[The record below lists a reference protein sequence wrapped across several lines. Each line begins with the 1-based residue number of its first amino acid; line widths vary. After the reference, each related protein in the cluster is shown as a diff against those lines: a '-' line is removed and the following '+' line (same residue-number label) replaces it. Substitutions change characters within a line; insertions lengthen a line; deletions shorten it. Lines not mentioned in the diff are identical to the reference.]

1 MSCFDFPECYVSQLE
16 VFLMPHF
23 FIERPIFAWVI
34 ALFIVLAGI
43 LSIPQLPVA
52 QYPAVAPP
60 GIIISVSYPGASPE
74 VMNSSVVSLIER
86 EISGVDNL
94 LYFESSSDTTGMAS
108 ITVTF
113 KPGTDIKLAQMD
125 LQNQIKIV
133 EPRLPKAVRQN
144 GINVEAANSGFL
156 MMVGLKSPTGKYQE
170 ADLSDYFAR
179 NVTDELRRVPGVGKV
194 QLFGGEKALR
204 IWLDPMKLNSYGVSA
219 SDVLTAISQQNVIVS
234 PGRTGDEP
242 AIPGQGVTYPITIK
256 GQLSSVEAFRNITLK
271 SATSGARLALSDIAR
286 VESGLQSYAFGIR
299 ENGVPA
305 TAAAIQL
312 SPSANAINTAAGIR
326 SRLAELSGVLPE
338 GMVFTVP
345 FDTAPFVKLS
355 IIKVVETFLEAMVLV
370 FLVMLLFLHK
380 IRCTLIPA
388 IVAPVA
394 LSGTFTLMLLSGYSI
409 NILTMF
415 GMVLAIGIIVDDAIV
430 VVENVERLMEEK
442 GLSPH
447 DATCEAMHE
456 ITPAIIGITLVL
468 TAVFIP
474 VAFAGG
480 SVGIIYRQFCISMAV
495 SILLSAFLALTL
507 TPALCAT
514 ILKPHSRG
522 QNTGKTFSGWFNAR
536 FHRLT
541 AFYASGLGFVLKRS
555 GRMLMLYVALC
566 LALCAGL
573 SSLPSSFLPEEDQG
587 YFMSSIQLPPDATMQ
602 RTLNV
607 VKKFENEIAKQP
619 AVESNI
625 MILGFSFSG
634 SGQNSAMGFT
644 TLKDWKQR
652 ADTTAQDEAAF
663 IQSRM
668 EREPDAVTMSLLPP
682 AISDMG
688 TTSGFTY
695 YVQDRGG
702 KGYRALKD
710 AADEL
715 VRRANQSP
723 QLADVYIDG
732 LPDGPNLTLKVD
744 REKAEAMGV
753 SFDEINQTLSVAMG
767 SNYVNDYLNKGR
779 VQQVIVQADAPYRMQ
794 PEQLLALPVK
804 NRLGRMLPL
813 STFVTL
819 SWGVAPQQLNRY
831 QGYPALRIT
840 GSAASGISTGTAM
853 AAMEKLSRG
862 LPSGFAGA
870 WSGSSVQ
877 EKISTSQLPGLIILS
892 MLVVF
897 MVLAALYESWSVPF
911 AVILVVP
918 LGLIGAVLA
927 VTIANMTN
935 DVFFKIGLITLIG
948 LSAKNAILIIEF
960 ARQLMKQGKCVI
972 DATLTASK
980 QRLRPILMTSLAF
993 TLGVVPLM
1001 LARGASDSTQ
1011 HAIGT
1016 GVFGGMISGT
1026 VFTIFFIPVF
1036 FAMITRFIETRK
1048 YNRKNARND

>member
-1 MSCFDFPECYVSQLE
+1 
-16 VFLMPHF
+16 MPHF
-23 FIERPIFAWVI
+23 FIERPIFAWVV
-34 ALFIVLAGI
+34 ALFIVLSGI
-43 LSIPQLPVA
+43 LSIPRLPIA

-60 GIIISVSYPGASPE
+60 GIIISVSYPGASPD

-86 EISGVDNL
+86 EISAVDNL

-113 KPGTDIKLAQMD
+113 KPGTDVKLAQMD

-133 EPRLPKAVRQN
+133 EARLPQAVRQN

-156 MMVGLKSPTGKYQE
+156 MMVGLKSQSGAYEE

-204 IWLDPMKLNSYGVSA
+204 IWLDPMKLHSYGLSVTE
-219 SDVLTAISQQNVIVS
+219 VLTALSQQNVIVS

-242 AIPGQGVTYPITIK
+242 AVPGQGVTYPINVR
-256 GQLSSVEAFRNITLK
+256 GQLSTVEEFRNITIK
-271 SATSGARLALSDIAR
+271 SEVSGARLKLSDIAR

-312 SPSANAINTAAGIR
+312 SPGANAISTASGIR
-326 SRLAELSGVLPE
+326 ARLTELSAVLPE
-338 GMVFTVP
+338 GMEFTVP

-355 IIKVVETFLEAMVLV
+355 IIKVVQTFAEAMVLV

-380 IRCTLIPA
+380 IRCTIIPA

-394 LSGTFTLMLLSGYSI
+394 LLGTFTVMLLSGYSI

-442 GLSPH
+442 GLSPRE
-447 DATCEAMHE
+447 ATREAMHE

-474 VAFAGG
+474 MGFASG

-514 ILKPHSRG
+514 LLKPHSHDRS
-522 QNTGKTFSGWFNAR
+522 KKRVFSTWFNAR
-536 FHRLT
+536 FNRLG
-541 AFYASGLGFVLKRS
+541 AFYESGLGFVLKRS
-555 GRMLMLYVALC
+555 GRMMMLYAALC
-566 LALCAGL
+566 FALYAGL
-573 SSLPSSFLPEEDQG
+573 SSLPSSFLPDEDQG
-587 YFMSSIQLPPDATMQ
+587 YFMSSIQLPADATMQ
-602 RTLNV
+602 RTVKV
-607 VKKFENEIAKQP
+607 VQKFEDEIATQQ

-625 MILGFSFSG
+625 MILGFGFSG
-634 SGQNSAMGFT
+634 SGQNSAMAFT
-644 TLKDWKQR
+644 TLKDWKKR
-652 ADTTAQDEAAF
+652 VGTTAQDEADY

-668 EREPDAVTMSLLPP
+668 ENVPDAVTMSLLPP

-688 TTSGFTY
+688 TSSGFTY
-695 YVQDRGG
+695 YLQDRAG
-702 KGYRALKD
+702 KGYQALKK
-710 AADEL
+710 AADGL
-715 VRRANQSP
+715 VQRANQSY
-723 QLADVYIDG
+723 QLSDVYIDG
-732 LPDGPNLTLKVD
+732 LPEGTSLALDVD

-753 SFDEINQTLSVAMG
+753 SFDEINQTISVATG
-767 SNYVNDYLNKGR
+767 SNYVNDYTNKGR
-779 VQQVIVQADAPYRMQ
+779 VQQVIVQADAPHRMQ
-794 PEQLLALPVK
+794 PEQLLALSVK
-804 NRLGRMLPL
+804 NRSGQMLPL
-813 STFVTL
+813 ATFVTL
-819 SWGVAPQQLNRY
+819 SWNVAPQQLNRY
-831 QGYPALRIT
+831 QGYPAIRIT
-840 GSAASGISTGTAM
+840 GSAAVGQSTGNAM
-853 AAMEKLSRG
+853 QAMEELSQQ
-862 LPSGFAGA
+862 LPSGFAGEWA
-870 WSGSSVQ
+870 GSSLQ
-877 EKISTSQLPGLIILS
+877 EKESASQLPGLIVLS
-892 MLVVF
+892 VLVVF

-911 AVILVVP
+911 AVMLVVP
-918 LGLIGAVLA
+918 LGLLGAVIA
-927 VTIANMTN
+927 VIAANMTN
-935 DVFFKIGLITLIG
+935 DVFFKVGLITLIG

-960 ARQLMKQGKCVI
+960 ARQLMSQGMSLLE
-972 DATLTASK
+972 ATLIASK

-1001 LARGASDSTQ
+1001 LASGASDSTQ

-1026 VFTIFFIPVF
+1026 LLAIFFVPVF
-1036 FAMITRFIETRK
+1036 FVVIARFIKTRK
-1048 YNRKNARND
+1048 KG

>member
-1 MSCFDFPECYVSQLE
+1 
-16 VFLMPHF
+16 MPHF
-23 FIERPIFAWVI
+23 FIERPIFAWVV
-34 ALFIVLAGI
+34 ALFIVLTGI
-43 LSIPQLPVA
+43 LSIPRLPVA

-60 GIIISVSYPGASPE
+60 GIIISLSYPGASPD
-74 VMNSSVVSLIER
+74 VMNTSVVSLIER
-86 EISGVDNL
+86 EISGGDNL

-113 KPGTDIKLAQMD
+113 RPGTDIKLAQMD

-133 EPRLPKAVRQN
+133 EPRLPQAVRQN

-156 MMVGLKSPTGKYQE
+156 MMVGLKSPTGEYQE

-179 NVTDELRRVPGVGKV
+179 NLTDELRRVPGVGKV

-204 IWLDPMKLNSYGVSA
+204 IWLDPMKLHSYGLSVT
-219 SDVLTAISQQNVIVS
+219 DVLTAVSQQNVIVS

-242 AIPGQGVTYPITIK
+242 AVTGQTVTYPITVR
-256 GQLSSVEAFRNITLK
+256 GQLTSVEAFRNITLK
-271 SATSGARLALSDIAR
+271 SAVSGARLTLADIAR
-286 VESGLQSYAFGIR
+286 VESGLQSYTFGIR

-312 SPSANAINTAAGIR
+312 SPGANAINTASGVRA
-326 SRLAELSGVLPE
+326 RLAELSGVLPE
-338 GMVFTVP
+338 GMEFTVP

-355 IIKVVETFLEAMVLV
+355 IMKVVETFVEAMVLV

-394 LSGTFTLMLLSGYSI
+394 LLGTFTVMLLSGYSI

-442 GLSPH
+442 GLSPKE
-447 DATCEAMHE
+447 ATRQAMHE

-474 VAFAGG
+474 MAFAGG

-514 ILKPHSRG
+514 ILKPHHHASRKG
-522 QNTGKTFSGWFNAR
+522 RAFSAWFNGR
-536 FHRLT
+536 FHALT
-541 AFYASGLGFVLKRS
+541 AFYASGLGFALKRT
-555 GRMLMLYVALC
+555 GRMMVLYAALC
-566 LALCAGL
+566 MALFLGL
-573 SSLPSSFLPEEDQG
+573 SSLPSSFLPDEDQG
-587 YFMSSIQLPPDATMQ
+587 YFMSSIQLPSDATMQ
-602 RTLNV
+602 RTLKV
-607 VKKFENEIAKQP
+607 VQKFEEEIASQP
-619 AVESNI
+619 AIESNI
-625 MILGFSFSG
+625 MILGFGFSG
-634 SGQNSAMGFT
+634 SGQNSAMAFT
-644 TLKDWKQR
+644 TLKDWKHR
-652 ADTTAQDEAAF
+652 EGTSAQDEADH

-668 EREPDAVTMSLLPP
+668 ESVSDAVTMSLLPP

-688 TTSGFTY
+688 TSSGFTY

-702 KGYRALKD
+702 KGYQALKK

-715 VRRANQSP
+715 VQHANKNPYLS
-723 QLADVYIDG
+723 DVYIDG
-732 LPDGPNLTLKVD
+732 LPEGSTLALNID

-753 SFDEINQTLSVAMG
+753 SFDEINQTLSVATG
-767 SNYVNDYLNKGR
+767 SNYVNDYINNGR
-779 VQQVIVQADAPYRMQ
+779 VQQVIVQADAPFRMQ
-794 PEQLLALPVK
+794 PEQLLRLSVK
-804 NRLGRMLPL
+804 NRQGEMLPV

-819 SWGVAPQQLNRY
+819 AWHVAPQQLNRY
-831 QGYPALRIT
+831 QGYSAIRIT
-840 GSAASGISTGTAM
+840 GSASSGESTGTAM
-853 AAMEKLSRG
+853 AAMEELAKN
-862 LPSGFAGA
+862 LPSGFAGEWA
-870 WSGSSVQ
+870 GSSLQ
-877 EKISTSQLPGLIILS
+877 EKASASQLPGLIVLS

-911 AVILVVP
+911 AVMLVVP
-918 LGLIGAVLA
+918 LGLLGAVLA
-927 VTIANMTN
+927 VIVAQMTN
-935 DVFFKIGLITLIG
+935 DVFFKVGLITLIG

-960 ARQLMKQGKCVI
+960 ARQLMRQGKNVI
-972 DATLTASK
+972 EATLIAAG

-1001 LARGASDSTQ
+1001 LAKGASDSTQ

-1016 GVFGGMISGT
+1016 GVFGGMISAT
-1026 VFTIFFIPVF
+1026 LLAVFFVPVF
-1036 FAMITRFIETRK
+1036 FVVIVRFLETRNLEHK
-1048 YNRKNARND
+1048 KTRND

>member
-1 MSCFDFPECYVSQLE
+1 
-16 VFLMPHF
+16 MPHF
-23 FIERPIFAWVI
+23 FIERPIFAWVV
-34 ALFIVLAGI
+34 ALFIVLSGI
-43 LSIPQLPVA
+43 LSIPRLPVA

-60 GIIISVSYPGASPE
+60 GIIISVSYPGASPD
-74 VMNSSVVSLIER
+74 VMNTSVVSLIER
-86 EISGVDNL
+86 EISAVDNL

-133 EPRLPKAVRQN
+133 EARLPQAVRQN

-156 MMVGLKSPTGKYQE
+156 MMVGLKSQSGAYEE

-204 IWLDPMKLNSYGVSA
+204 IWLDPMKLHSYGLSVT
-219 SDVLTAISQQNVIVS
+219 DVLTALSQQNVIVF

-242 AIPGQGVTYPITIK
+242 AVPGQGVTYPINVR
-256 GQLSSVEAFRNITLK
+256 GQLSTVEEFRNITIK
-271 SATSGARLALSDIAR
+271 SEVSGARLKLSDIAR

-312 SPSANAINTAAGIR
+312 SPGANAISTASGIR
-326 SRLAELSGVLPE
+326 ARLTELSAVLPE
-338 GMVFTVP
+338 GMEFTVP

-355 IIKVVETFLEAMVLV
+355 IMKVVQTFAEAMVLV

-380 IRCTLIPA
+380 IRCTIIPA

-394 LSGTFTLMLLSGYSI
+394 LLGTFTVMLLSGYSI

-442 GLSPH
+442 GLSPRE
-447 DATCEAMHE
+447 ATREAMHE

-474 VAFAGG
+474 MGFASG

-514 ILKPHSRG
+514 LLKPHSDDQSKKRS
-522 QNTGKTFSGWFNAR
+522 FSTWFNAR
-536 FHRLT
+536 FNRLS
-541 AFYASGLGFVLKRS
+541 AFYESGLGFVLKRS
-555 GRMLMLYVALC
+555 GRMMMLYAALC
-566 LALCAGL
+566 FALYAGL
-573 SSLPSSFLPEEDQG
+573 SSLPSSFLPDEDQG
-587 YFMSSIQLPPDATMQ
+587 YFMSSIQLPADATMQ
-602 RTLNV
+602 RTLKV
-607 VKKFENEIAKQP
+607 VQKFEDEIATQQ

-625 MILGFSFSG
+625 MILGFGFSG
-634 SGQNSAMGFT
+634 SGQNSAMAFT
-644 TLKDWKQR
+644 TLKDWKKR
-652 ADTTAQDEAAF
+652 VGTTAQDQADS
-663 IQSRM
+663 IQSTM
-668 EREPDAVTMSLLPP
+668 ENVPDAVTMSLLPP

-688 TTSGFTY
+688 TSSGFTY
-695 YVQDRGG
+695 YLQDRAG
-702 KGYRALKD
+702 KGYQALKK
-710 AADEL
+710 AADDL
-715 VRRANQSP
+715 VQHANQSH
-723 QLADVYIDG
+723 QLSDVYIDG
-732 LPDGPNLTLKVD
+732 LPEGTSLALDVD

-753 SFDEINQTLSVAMG
+753 SFDEINQTISVATG
-767 SNYVNDYLNKGR
+767 SNYVNDYTNKGR
-779 VQQVIVQADAPYRMQ
+779 VQQVIVQADAPHRMQ
-794 PEQLLALPVK
+794 PEQLLALSVK
-804 NRLGRMLPL
+804 NRSGQMLPL
-813 STFVTL
+813 ATFVTL
-819 SWGVAPQQLNRY
+819 SWNVTPQQLSRY
-831 QGYPALRIT
+831 QGYPAIRIT
-840 GSAASGISTGTAM
+840 GSAAAGQSTGNAM
-853 AAMEKLSRG
+853 KAMEALSQQ
-862 LPSGFAGA
+862 LPSGFAGEWA
-870 WSGSSVQ
+870 GSSLQ
-877 EKISTSQLPGLIILS
+877 EKESASQLPGLIVLS
-892 MLVVF
+892 VLVVF

-911 AVILVVP
+911 AVMLVVP
-918 LGLIGAVLA
+918 LGLLGAVIA
-927 VTIANMTN
+927 VTAVNMTN
-935 DVFFKIGLITLIG
+935 DVFFKVGLITLIG

-960 ARQLMKQGKCVI
+960 ARQLMSQGMGLPE
-972 DATLTASK
+972 ATLIASK

-1001 LARGASDSTQ
+1001 LASGASDSTQ

-1026 VFTIFFIPVF
+1026 LLAIFFVPVF
-1036 FAMITRFIETRK
+1036 FVVITRFIKTRK
-1048 YNRKNARND
+1048 KGVGSVAD

>member
-1 MSCFDFPECYVSQLE
+1 
-16 VFLMPHF
+16 MPHF
-23 FIERPIFAWVI
+23 FIERPIFAWVV
-34 ALFIVLAGI
+34 ALFIVLTGI
-43 LSIPQLPVA
+43 LSIPRLPVA

-60 GIIISVSYPGASPE
+60 GIIISLSYPGASPD
-74 VMNSSVVSLIER
+74 VMNTSVVSLIER

-113 KPGTDIKLAQMD
+113 RPGTDIKLAQMD

-133 EPRLPKAVRQN
+133 EPRLPQAVRQN

-156 MMVGLKSPTGKYQE
+156 MMVGLKSPTGEYQE

-179 NVTDELRRVPGVGKV
+179 NLTDELRRVPGVGKV

-204 IWLDPMKLNSYGVSA
+204 IWLDPMKLHSYGLSVT
-219 SDVLTAISQQNVIVS
+219 DVLTAVSQQNVIVS

-242 AIPGQGVTYPITIK
+242 AVAGQTVTYPITVR
-256 GQLSSVEAFRNITLK
+256 GQLTSVEAFRNITLK
-271 SATSGARLALSDIAR
+271 SAVSGARLTLADIAR
-286 VESGLQSYAFGIR
+286 VESGLQSYTFGIR

-312 SPSANAINTAAGIR
+312 SPGANAINTASGVRA
-326 SRLAELSGVLPE
+326 RLAELSGVLPE
-338 GMVFTVP
+338 GMEFTVP

-355 IIKVVETFLEAMVLV
+355 IMKVVETFVEAMVLV

-394 LSGTFTLMLLSGYSI
+394 LLGTFTVMLLSGYSI

-442 GLSPH
+442 GLSPKE
-447 DATCEAMHE
+447 ATRQAMHE

-474 VAFAGG
+474 MAFAGG

-514 ILKPHSRG
+514 ILKPHHHASRKG
-522 QNTGKTFSGWFNAR
+522 RAFSAWFNGR
-536 FHRLT
+536 FHALT
-541 AFYASGLGFVLKRS
+541 AFYASGLGFALKRT
-555 GRMLMLYVALC
+555 GRMMVLYAALC
-566 LALCAGL
+566 MALFLGL
-573 SSLPSSFLPEEDQG
+573 SSLPSSFLPDEDQG
-587 YFMSSIQLPPDATMQ
+587 YFMSSIQLPSDATMQ
-602 RTLNV
+602 RTLKV
-607 VKKFENEIAKQP
+607 VQKFEEEIASRP
-619 AVESNI
+619 AIESNI
-625 MILGFSFSG
+625 MILGFGFSG
-634 SGQNSAMGFT
+634 SGQNSAMAFT
-644 TLKDWKQR
+644 TLKDWKHR
-652 ADTTAQDEAAF
+652 EGTSAQDEADH

-668 EREPDAVTMSLLPP
+668 ESVSDAVTMSLLPP

-688 TTSGFTY
+688 TSSGFTY

-702 KGYRALKD
+702 KGYQALKK

-715 VRRANQSP
+715 VQRANKNPYLS
-723 QLADVYIDG
+723 DVYIDG
-732 LPDGPNLTLKVD
+732 LPEGSTLALNID

-753 SFDEINQTLSVAMG
+753 SFDEINQTLSVATG
-767 SNYVNDYLNKGR
+767 SNYVNDYINNGR
-779 VQQVIVQADAPYRMQ
+779 VQQVIVQADAPFRMQ
-794 PEQLLALPVK
+794 PEQLLRLSVK
-804 NRLGRMLPL
+804 NRQGEMLPV

-819 SWGVAPQQLNRY
+819 AWHVAPQQLNRY
-831 QGYPALRIT
+831 QGYSAIRIT
-840 GSAASGISTGTAM
+840 GSASSGESTGTAM
-853 AAMEKLSRG
+853 AAMEELAKN
-862 LPSGFAGA
+862 LPSGFAGEWA
-870 WSGSSVQ
+870 GSSLQ
-877 EKISTSQLPGLIILS
+877 EKASASQLPGLIVLS

-911 AVILVVP
+911 AVMLVVP
-918 LGLIGAVLA
+918 LGLLGAVLA
-927 VTIANMTN
+927 VIVAQMTN
-935 DVFFKIGLITLIG
+935 DVFFKVGLITLIG

-960 ARQLMKQGKCVI
+960 ARQLMHQGKNVI
-972 DATLTASK
+972 EATLIASG

-1001 LARGASDSTQ
+1001 LAKGASDSTQ

-1016 GVFGGMISGT
+1016 GVFGGMISAT
-1026 VFTIFFIPVF
+1026 LLAVFFVPVF
-1036 FAMITRFIETRK
+1036 FVVIVRFLETRNLEHK
-1048 YNRKNARND
+1048 KTRND

>member
-1 MSCFDFPECYVSQLE
+1 
-16 VFLMPHF
+16 MPHF
-23 FIERPIFAWVI
+23 FIERPIFAWVV
-34 ALFIVLAGI
+34 ALFIVLTGI
-43 LSIPQLPVA
+43 LSIPRLPVA

-60 GIIISVSYPGASPE
+60 GIIISLSYPGASPD
-74 VMNSSVVSLIER
+74 VMNTSVVSLIER

-113 KPGTDIKLAQMD
+113 RPGTDIKLAQMD

-133 EPRLPKAVRQN
+133 EPRLPQAVRQN

-156 MMVGLKSPTGKYQE
+156 MMVGLKSPTGEYQE

-179 NVTDELRRVPGVGKV
+179 NLTDELRRVPGVGKV

-204 IWLDPMKLNSYGVSA
+204 IWLDPMKLDSYGLSVT
-219 SDVLTAISQQNVIVS
+219 DVLTAVSQQNVIVS

-242 AIPGQGVTYPITIK
+242 AVAGQTVTYPITVR
-256 GQLSSVEAFRNITLK
+256 GQLTSVEAFRNITLK
-271 SATSGARLALSDIAR
+271 SAVSGARLTLADIAR
-286 VESGLQSYAFGIR
+286 VESGLQSYTFGIR

-312 SPSANAINTAAGIR
+312 SPGANAINTASGVRA
-326 SRLAELSGVLPE
+326 RLAELSGVLPE
-338 GMVFTVP
+338 GMEFTVP

-355 IIKVVETFLEAMVLV
+355 IMKVVETFVEAMVLV

-394 LSGTFTLMLLSGYSI
+394 LLGTFTVMLLSGYSI

-442 GLSPH
+442 GLSPKE
-447 DATCEAMHE
+447 ATRQAMHE

-474 VAFAGG
+474 MAFAGG

-514 ILKPHSRG
+514 ILKPHHHASRKG
-522 QNTGKTFSGWFNAR
+522 RAFSAWFNGR
-536 FHRLT
+536 FHALT
-541 AFYASGLGFVLKRS
+541 AFYASGLGFALKRT
-555 GRMLMLYVALC
+555 GRMMVLYAALC
-566 LALCAGL
+566 MALFLGL
-573 SSLPSSFLPEEDQG
+573 SSLPSSFLPDEDQG
-587 YFMSSIQLPPDATMQ
+587 YFMSSIQLPSDATMQ
-602 RTLNV
+602 RTLKV
-607 VKKFENEIAKQP
+607 VQKFEEEIASRP
-619 AVESNI
+619 AIESNI
-625 MILGFSFSG
+625 MILGFGFSG
-634 SGQNSAMGFT
+634 SGQNSAMAFT
-644 TLKDWKQR
+644 TLKDWKHR
-652 ADTTAQDEAAF
+652 EGTSAQDEADH
-663 IQSRM
+663 IQLRM
-668 EREPDAVTMSLLPP
+668 ESVSDAVTMSLLPP

-688 TTSGFTY
+688 TSSGFTY

-702 KGYRALKD
+702 KGYQALKK

-715 VRRANQSP
+715 VQRANKNPYLS
-723 QLADVYIDG
+723 DVYIDG
-732 LPDGPNLTLKVD
+732 LPEGSTLALNID

-753 SFDEINQTLSVAMG
+753 SFDEINQTLSVATG
-767 SNYVNDYLNKGR
+767 SNYVNDYINNGR
-779 VQQVIVQADAPYRMQ
+779 VQQVIVQADAPFRMQ
-794 PEQLLALPVK
+794 PEQLLRLSVK
-804 NRLGRMLPL
+804 NRQGEMLPV

-819 SWGVAPQQLNRY
+819 AWHVAPQQLNRY
-831 QGYPALRIT
+831 QGYPAIRIT
-840 GSAASGISTGTAM
+840 GSASSGESTGTAM
-853 AAMEKLSRG
+853 AAMEELAKN
-862 LPSGFAGA
+862 LPSGFAGEWA
-870 WSGSSVQ
+870 GSSLQ
-877 EKISTSQLPGLIILS
+877 EKASASQLPGLIVLS

-911 AVILVVP
+911 AVMLVVP
-918 LGLIGAVLA
+918 LGLLGAVLA
-927 VTIANMTN
+927 VIVAQMTN
-935 DVFFKIGLITLIG
+935 DVFFKVGLITLIG

-960 ARQLMKQGKCVI
+960 ARQLMRQGKNVI
-972 DATLTASK
+972 EATLIASG

-1001 LARGASDSTQ
+1001 LAKGASDSTQ

-1016 GVFGGMISGT
+1016 GVFGGMISAT
-1026 VFTIFFIPVF
+1026 LLAVFFVPVF
-1036 FAMITRFIETRK
+1036 FVVIVRFLETRNLEHK
-1048 YNRKNARND
+1048 KTRND

>member
-1 MSCFDFPECYVSQLE
+1 
-16 VFLMPHF
+16 MPHF
-23 FIERPIFAWVI
+23 FIERPIFAWVV
-34 ALFIVLAGI
+34 ALFIVLTGI
-43 LSIPQLPVA
+43 LSIPRLPVA

-60 GIIISVSYPGASPE
+60 GIIISLSYPGASPD
-74 VMNSSVVSLIER
+74 VMNTSVVSLIER

-113 KPGTDIKLAQMD
+113 RPGTDIKLAQMD

-133 EPRLPKAVRQN
+133 EPRLPQAVRQN

-156 MMVGLKSPTGKYQE
+156 MMVGLKSPTGEYQE

-179 NVTDELRRVPGVGKV
+179 NLTDELRRVPGVGKV

-204 IWLDPMKLNSYGVSA
+204 IWLDPMKLHSYGLSVT
-219 SDVLTAISQQNVIVS
+219 DVLSAVSQQNVIVS

-242 AIPGQGVTYPITIK
+242 AVAGQTVTYPITVR
-256 GQLSSVEAFRNITLK
+256 GQLTSVEAFRNITLK
-271 SATSGARLALSDIAR
+271 SAVSGARLTLADIAR
-286 VESGLQSYAFGIR
+286 VESGLQSYTFGIR

-312 SPSANAINTAAGIR
+312 SPGANAINTASGVRA
-326 SRLAELSGVLPE
+326 RLAELSGVLPE
-338 GMVFTVP
+338 GMEFTVP

-355 IIKVVETFLEAMVLV
+355 IMKVVETFVEAMVLV

-394 LSGTFTLMLLSGYSI
+394 LLGTFTVMLLSGYSI

-442 GLSPH
+442 GLSPKE
-447 DATCEAMHE
+447 ATRQAMHE

-474 VAFAGG
+474 MAFAGG

-514 ILKPHSRG
+514 ILKPHHHASRKG
-522 QNTGKTFSGWFNAR
+522 RAFSAWFNGR
-536 FHRLT
+536 FHALT
-541 AFYASGLGFVLKRS
+541 AFYASGLGFALKRT
-555 GRMLMLYVALC
+555 GRMMVLYAALC
-566 LALCAGL
+566 MALFLGL
-573 SSLPSSFLPEEDQG
+573 SSLPSSFLPDEDQG
-587 YFMSSIQLPPDATMQ
+587 YFMSSIQLPSDATMQ
-602 RTLNV
+602 RTLKV
-607 VKKFENEIAKQP
+607 VQKFEEEIASRP
-619 AVESNI
+619 AIESNI
-625 MILGFSFSG
+625 MILGFGFSG
-634 SGQNSAMGFT
+634 SGQNSAMAFT
-644 TLKDWKQR
+644 TLKDWKHR
-652 ADTTAQDEAAF
+652 EGTSAQDEADH

-668 EREPDAVTMSLLPP
+668 ESVSDAVTMSLLPP

-688 TTSGFTY
+688 TSSGFTY

-702 KGYRALKD
+702 KGYQALKK
-710 AADEL
+710 AADDL
-715 VRRANQSP
+715 VQRANKNPYLS
-723 QLADVYIDG
+723 DVYIDG
-732 LPDGPNLTLKVD
+732 LPEGSTLALNID

-753 SFDEINQTLSVAMG
+753 SFDEINQTLSVATG
-767 SNYVNDYLNKGR
+767 SNYVNDYINNGR
-779 VQQVIVQADAPYRMQ
+779 VQQVIVQADAPFRMQ
-794 PEQLLALPVK
+794 PEQLLHLSVK
-804 NRLGRMLPL
+804 NRQGEMLPV

-819 SWGVAPQQLNRY
+819 AWHVAPQQLNRY
-831 QGYPALRIT
+831 QGYPAIRIT
-840 GSAASGISTGTAM
+840 GSASSGESTGTAM
-853 AAMEKLSRG
+853 AAMEELAKN
-862 LPSGFAGA
+862 LPSGFAGEWA
-870 WSGSSVQ
+870 GSSLQ
-877 EKISTSQLPGLIILS
+877 EKASASQLPGLIVLS

-911 AVILVVP
+911 AVMLVVP
-918 LGLIGAVLA
+918 LGLLGAVLA
-927 VTIANMTN
+927 VIVAQMTN
-935 DVFFKIGLITLIG
+935 DVFFKVGLITLIG

-960 ARQLMKQGKCVI
+960 ARQLMHQGKNVI
-972 DATLTASK
+972 EATLIAAG

-1001 LARGASDSTQ
+1001 LAKGASDSTQ

-1016 GVFGGMISGT
+1016 GVFGGMISAT
-1026 VFTIFFIPVF
+1026 LLAVFFVPVF
-1036 FAMITRFIETRK
+1036 FVVIVRFLETRNLEHK
-1048 YNRKNARND
+1048 KTRSD

>member
-1 MSCFDFPECYVSQLE
+1 
-16 VFLMPHF
+16 MPHF
-23 FIERPIFAWVI
+23 FIARPIFAWVV
-34 ALFIVLAGI
+34 ALFIVLSGI
-43 LSIPQLPVA
+43 LSIPRLPVA

-60 GIIISVSYPGASPE
+60 GIIISVSYPGASPD
-74 VMNSSVVSLIER
+74 VMNTSVVSLIER
-86 EISGVDNL
+86 EISAVDNL

-133 EPRLPKAVRQN
+133 EARLPQAVRQN

-156 MMVGLKSPTGKYQE
+156 MMVGLKSQSGAYEE

-204 IWLDPMKLNSYGVSA
+204 IWLDPMKLHSYGLSVT
-219 SDVLTAISQQNVIVS
+219 DVLTALSQQNVIVS

-242 AIPGQGVTYPITIK
+242 AVPGQGVTYPINVR
-256 GQLSSVEAFRNITLK
+256 GQLSTVEEFRNITIK
-271 SATSGARLALSDIAR
+271 SEVSGARLKLSDIAR

-312 SPSANAINTAAGIR
+312 SPGANAISTASGIR
-326 SRLAELSGVLPE
+326 ARLAELSAVLPE
-338 GMVFTVP
+338 GMEFTVP

-355 IIKVVETFLEAMVLV
+355 IMKVVQTFAEAMVLV

-380 IRCTLIPA
+380 IRCTIIPA

-394 LSGTFTLMLLSGYSI
+394 LLGTFTVMLLSGYSI

-442 GLSPH
+442 GLSPSE
-447 DATCEAMHE
+447 ATREAMDE

-474 VAFAGG
+474 MGFASG

-514 ILKPHSRG
+514 LLKPHSDDQSKKRS
-522 QNTGKTFSGWFNAR
+522 FSTWFNAR
-536 FHRLT
+536 FNRLS
-541 AFYASGLGFVLKRS
+541 AFYESGLGFVLKRS
-555 GRMLMLYVALC
+555 GRMMMLYAALC
-566 LALCAGL
+566 FALYAGL
-573 SSLPSSFLPEEDQG
+573 SSLPSSFLPDEDQG
-587 YFMSSIQLPPDATMQ
+587 YFMSSIQLPADATMQ
-602 RTLNV
+602 RTLKV
-607 VKKFENEIAKQP
+607 VQKFEDEIATQQ

-625 MILGFSFSG
+625 MILGFGFSG
-634 SGQNSAMGFT
+634 SGQNSAMAFT
-644 TLKDWKQR
+644 TLKDWKKR
-652 ADTTAQDEAAF
+652 VGTTAQDQADS
-663 IQSRM
+663 IQSTM
-668 EREPDAVTMSLLPP
+668 ENVPDAVTMSLLPP

-688 TTSGFTY
+688 TSSGFTY
-695 YVQDRGG
+695 YLQDRAG
-702 KGYRALKD
+702 KGYQALKK
-710 AADEL
+710 AADGL
-715 VRRANQSP
+715 VQHANQSH
-723 QLADVYIDG
+723 QLSDVYIDG
-732 LPDGPNLTLKVD
+732 LPEGTSLALDVD

-753 SFDEINQTLSVAMG
+753 SFDEINQTISVATG
-767 SNYVNDYLNKGR
+767 SNYVNDYTNKGR
-779 VQQVIVQADAPYRMQ
+779 VQQVIVQADAPHRMQ
-794 PEQLLALPVK
+794 PEQLLALSVK
-804 NRLGRMLPL
+804 NRSGQMLPL
-813 STFVTL
+813 ATFVTL
-819 SWGVAPQQLNRY
+819 SWNVAPQQLSRY
-831 QGYPALRIT
+831 QGYPAIRIT
-840 GSAASGISTGTAM
+840 GSAAAGQSTGNAM
-853 AAMEKLSRG
+853 KAMEALSQQ
-862 LPSGFAGA
+862 LPSGFAGEWA
-870 WSGSSVQ
+870 GSSLQ
-877 EKISTSQLPGLIILS
+877 EKESASQLPGLIVLS
-892 MLVVF
+892 VLVVF

-911 AVILVVP
+911 AVMLVVP
-918 LGLIGAVLA
+918 LGLLGAVIA
-927 VTIANMTN
+927 VTAVNMTN
-935 DVFFKIGLITLIG
+935 DVFFKVGLITLIG

-960 ARQLMKQGKCVI
+960 ARQLMSQGMGLPE
-972 DATLTASK
+972 ATLIASK

-1001 LARGASDSTQ
+1001 LASGASDSTQ

-1026 VFTIFFIPVF
+1026 LLAIFFVPVF
-1036 FAMITRFIETRK
+1036 FVVITRFIKTRK
-1048 YNRKNARND
+1048 KGVGSVAG

>member
-1 MSCFDFPECYVSQLE
+1 
-16 VFLMPHF
+16 MPHF
-23 FIERPIFAWVI
+23 FIERPIFAWVV
-34 ALFIVLAGI
+34 ALFIVLTGI
-43 LSIPQLPVA
+43 LSIPRLPVA

-60 GIIISVSYPGASPE
+60 GIIISLSYPGASPD
-74 VMNSSVVSLIER
+74 VMNTSVVSLIER

-113 KPGTDIKLAQMD
+113 RPGTDIKLAQMD

-133 EPRLPKAVRQN
+133 EPRLPQAVRQN

-156 MMVGLKSPTGKYQE
+156 MMVGLKSPTGEYQE

-179 NVTDELRRVPGVGKV
+179 NLTDELRRVPGVGKV

-204 IWLDPMKLNSYGVSA
+204 IWLDPMKLHSYGLSVT
-219 SDVLTAISQQNVIVS
+219 DVLTAVSQQNVIVS

-242 AIPGQGVTYPITIK
+242 AVAGQTVTYPITVR
-256 GQLSSVEAFRNITLK
+256 GQLTSVEAFRNITLK
-271 SATSGARLALSDIAR
+271 SAVSGARLTLADIAR
-286 VESGLQSYAFGIR
+286 VESGLQSYTFGIR

-312 SPSANAINTAAGIR
+312 SPGANAINTASGVRA
-326 SRLAELSGVLPE
+326 RLAELSGVLPE
-338 GMVFTVP
+338 GMEFTVP

-355 IIKVVETFLEAMVLV
+355 IMKVVETFVEAMVLV

-394 LSGTFTLMLLSGYSI
+394 LLGTFTVMLLSGYSI

-442 GLSPH
+442 GLSPKE
-447 DATCEAMHE
+447 ATRQAMHE

-474 VAFAGG
+474 MAFAGG

-514 ILKPHSRG
+514 ILKPHHHASRQG
-522 QNTGKTFSGWFNAR
+522 RAFSAWFNGR
-536 FHRLT
+536 FHALT
-541 AFYASGLGFVLKRS
+541 AFYASGLGFALKRT
-555 GRMLMLYVALC
+555 GRMMVLYAALC
-566 LALCAGL
+566 MALFLGL
-573 SSLPSSFLPEEDQG
+573 SSLPSSFLPDEDQG
-587 YFMSSIQLPPDATMQ
+587 YFMSSIQLPSDATMQ
-602 RTLNV
+602 RTLKV
-607 VKKFENEIAKQP
+607 VQKFEEEIASRP
-619 AVESNI
+619 AIESNI
-625 MILGFSFSG
+625 MILGFGFSG
-634 SGQNSAMGFT
+634 SGQNSAMAFT
-644 TLKDWKQR
+644 TLKDWKHR
-652 ADTTAQDEAAF
+652 EGTSAQDEADH

-668 EREPDAVTMSLLPP
+668 ESVSDAVTMSLLPP

-688 TTSGFTY
+688 TSSGFTY

-702 KGYRALKD
+702 KGYQALKK

-715 VRRANQSP
+715 VQRANKNP
-723 QLADVYIDG
+723 YLNDVYIDG
-732 LPDGPNLTLKVD
+732 LPEGSTLALNID

-753 SFDEINQTLSVAMG
+753 SFDEINQTLSVATG
-767 SNYVNDYLNKGR
+767 SNYVNDYINNGR
-779 VQQVIVQADAPYRMQ
+779 VQQVIVQADAPFRMQ
-794 PEQLLALPVK
+794 PEQLLRLSVK
-804 NRLGRMLPL
+804 NRQGEMLPV

-819 SWGVAPQQLNRY
+819 AWHVAPQQLNRY
-831 QGYPALRIT
+831 QGYSAIRIT
-840 GSAASGISTGTAM
+840 GSASSGESTGTAM
-853 AAMEKLSRG
+853 AAMEELAKN
-862 LPSGFAGA
+862 LPSGFAGEWA
-870 WSGSSVQ
+870 GSSLQ
-877 EKISTSQLPGLIILS
+877 EKASASQLPGLIVLS

-911 AVILVVP
+911 AVMLVVP
-918 LGLIGAVLA
+918 LGLLGAVLA
-927 VTIANMTN
+927 VIVAQMTN
-935 DVFFKIGLITLIG
+935 DVFFKVGLITLIG

-960 ARQLMKQGKCVI
+960 ARQLMRQGKNVI
-972 DATLTASK
+972 EATLIASG

-1001 LARGASDSTQ
+1001 LAKGASDSTQ

-1016 GVFGGMISGT
+1016 GVFGGMISAT
-1026 VFTIFFIPVF
+1026 LLAVFFVPVF
-1036 FAMITRFIETRK
+1036 FVVIVRFLETRNLEHK
-1048 YNRKNARND
+1048 KTRND

>member
-1 MSCFDFPECYVSQLE
+1 
-16 VFLMPHF
+16 MPHF
-23 FIERPIFAWVI
+23 FIDRPIFAWVV
-34 ALFIVLAGI
+34 ALFIVLSGI
-43 LSIPQLPVA
+43 LSIPRLPVA

-60 GIIISVSYPGASPE
+60 GIIISVSYPGASPD
-74 VMNSSVVSLIER
+74 VMNTSVVSLIER
-86 EISGVDNL
+86 EISAVDNL

-133 EPRLPKAVRQN
+133 EARLPQAVRQN

-156 MMVGLKSPTGKYQE
+156 MMVGLKSQSGAYEE

-204 IWLDPMKLNSYGVSA
+204 IWLDPMKLHSYGLSVT
-219 SDVLTAISQQNVIVS
+219 DVLTALSQQNVIVS

-242 AIPGQGVTYPITIK
+242 AVPGQGVTYPINVR
-256 GQLSSVEAFRNITLK
+256 GQLSTVEEFRNITIK
-271 SATSGARLALSDIAR
+271 SEVSGARLKLSDIAR

-312 SPSANAINTAAGIR
+312 SPGANAISTASGIR
-326 SRLAELSGVLPE
+326 ARLTELSAVLPE
-338 GMVFTVP
+338 GMEFTVP

-355 IIKVVETFLEAMVLV
+355 IMKVVQTFAEAMVLV

-380 IRCTLIPA
+380 IRCTIIPA

-394 LSGTFTLMLLSGYSI
+394 LLGTFTVMLLSGYSI

-442 GLSPH
+442 GLSPSE
-447 DATCEAMHE
+447 ATREAMDE

-474 VAFAGG
+474 MGFASG

-514 ILKPHSRG
+514 LLKPHSDDQSKKRS
-522 QNTGKTFSGWFNAR
+522 FSTWFNAR
-536 FHRLT
+536 FNRLS
-541 AFYASGLGFVLKRS
+541 AFYESGLGFVLKRS
-555 GRMLMLYVALC
+555 GRMMMLYAALC
-566 LALCAGL
+566 FALYAGL
-573 SSLPSSFLPEEDQG
+573 SSLPSSFLPDEDQG
-587 YFMSSIQLPPDATMQ
+587 YFMSSIQLPADATMQ
-602 RTLNV
+602 RTLKV
-607 VKKFENEIAKQP
+607 VQKFEDEIATQQ

-625 MILGFSFSG
+625 MILGFGFSG
-634 SGQNSAMGFT
+634 SGQNSAMAFT
-644 TLKDWKQR
+644 TLKDWKKR
-652 ADTTAQDEAAF
+652 VGTTAQDQADS
-663 IQSRM
+663 IQSTM
-668 EREPDAVTMSLLPP
+668 ENVPDAVTMSLLPP

-688 TTSGFTY
+688 TSSGFTY
-695 YVQDRGG
+695 YLQDRAG
-702 KGYRALKD
+702 KGYQALKK
-710 AADEL
+710 AADDL
-715 VRRANQSP
+715 VQHANQSH
-723 QLADVYIDG
+723 QLSDVYIDG
-732 LPDGPNLTLKVD
+732 LPEGTSLALDVD

-753 SFDEINQTLSVAMG
+753 SFDEINQTISVATG
-767 SNYVNDYLNKGR
+767 SNYVNDYTNKGR
-779 VQQVIVQADAPYRMQ
+779 VQQVIVQADAPHRMQ
-794 PEQLLALPVK
+794 PEQLLALSVK
-804 NRLGRMLPL
+804 NRSGQMLPL
-813 STFVTL
+813 ATFVTL
-819 SWGVAPQQLNRY
+819 SWNVTPQQLSRY
-831 QGYPALRIT
+831 QGYPAIRIT
-840 GSAASGISTGTAM
+840 GSAAAGQSTGNAM
-853 AAMEKLSRG
+853 KAMEALSQQ
-862 LPSGFAGA
+862 LPSGFAGEWA
-870 WSGSSVQ
+870 GSSLQ
-877 EKISTSQLPGLIILS
+877 EKESASQLPGLIVLS
-892 MLVVF
+892 VLVVF

-911 AVILVVP
+911 AVMLVVP
-918 LGLIGAVLA
+918 LGLLGAVIA
-927 VTIANMTN
+927 VTAVNMTN
-935 DVFFKIGLITLIG
+935 DVFFKVGLITLIG

-960 ARQLMKQGKCVI
+960 ARQLMSQGMGLPE
-972 DATLTASK
+972 ATLIASK

-1001 LARGASDSTQ
+1001 LASGASDSTQ

-1026 VFTIFFIPVF
+1026 LLAIFFVPVF
-1036 FAMITRFIETRK
+1036 FVVITRFIKTRK
-1048 YNRKNARND
+1048 KV

>member
-1 MSCFDFPECYVSQLE
+1 
-16 VFLMPHF
+16 MPHF
-23 FIERPIFAWVI
+23 FIERPIFAWVV
-34 ALFIVLAGI
+34 ALFIVLTGI
-43 LSIPQLPVA
+43 LSIPRLPVA

-60 GIIISVSYPGASPE
+60 GIIISLSYPGASPD
-74 VMNSSVVSLIER
+74 VMNTSVVSLIER

-113 KPGTDIKLAQMD
+113 RPGTDIKLAQMD

-133 EPRLPKAVRQN
+133 EPRLPQAVRQN

-156 MMVGLKSPTGKYQE
+156 MMVGLKSPTGEYQE

-179 NVTDELRRVPGVGKV
+179 NLTDELRRVPGVGKV

-204 IWLDPMKLNSYGVSA
+204 IWLDPMKLHSYGLSVT
-219 SDVLTAISQQNVIVS
+219 DVLTAVSQQNVIVS

-242 AIPGQGVTYPITIK
+242 AVAGQTVTYPITVR
-256 GQLSSVEAFRNITLK
+256 GQLTSVEAFRNITLK
-271 SATSGARLALSDIAR
+271 SAVSGARLTLADIAR
-286 VESGLQSYAFGIR
+286 VESGLQSYTFGIR

-312 SPSANAINTAAGIR
+312 SPGANAINTASGVRA
-326 SRLAELSGVLPE
+326 RLAELSGVLPE
-338 GMVFTVP
+338 GMEFTVP

-355 IIKVVETFLEAMVLV
+355 IMKVVETFVEAMVLV

-394 LSGTFTLMLLSGYSI
+394 LLGTFTVMLLSGYSI

-442 GLSPH
+442 GLSPKE
-447 DATCEAMHE
+447 ATRQAMHE

-474 VAFAGG
+474 MAFAGG

-514 ILKPHSRG
+514 ILKPHHHASRKG
-522 QNTGKTFSGWFNAR
+522 RAFSAWFNGR
-536 FHRLT
+536 FHALT
-541 AFYASGLGFVLKRS
+541 AFYASGLGFALKRT
-555 GRMLMLYVALC
+555 GRMMVLYAALC
-566 LALCAGL
+566 MALFLGL
-573 SSLPSSFLPEEDQG
+573 SSLPSSFLPDEDQG
-587 YFMSSIQLPPDATMQ
+587 YFMSSIQLPSDATMQ
-602 RTLNV
+602 RTLKV
-607 VKKFENEIAKQP
+607 VQKFEEEIASRP
-619 AVESNI
+619 AIESNI
-625 MILGFSFSG
+625 MILGFGFSG
-634 SGQNSAMGFT
+634 SGQNSAMAFT
-644 TLKDWKQR
+644 TLKDWKHR
-652 ADTTAQDEAAF
+652 EGTSAQDEADH

-668 EREPDAVTMSLLPP
+668 ESVSDAVTMSLLPP

-688 TTSGFTY
+688 TSSGFTY

-702 KGYRALKD
+702 KGYQALKK

-715 VRRANQSP
+715 IQRANKNPYLS
-723 QLADVYIDG
+723 DVYIDG
-732 LPDGPNLTLKVD
+732 LPEGSTLALNID

-753 SFDEINQTLSVAMG
+753 SFDEINQTLSVATG
-767 SNYVNDYLNKGR
+767 SNYVNDYINNGR
-779 VQQVIVQADAPYRMQ
+779 VQQVIVQADAPFRMQ
-794 PEQLLALPVK
+794 PEQLLRLSVK
-804 NRLGRMLPL
+804 NRQGEMLPV

-819 SWGVAPQQLNRY
+819 AWHVAPQQLNRY
-831 QGYPALRIT
+831 QGYPAIRIT
-840 GSAASGISTGTAM
+840 GSASSGESTGTAM
-853 AAMEKLSRG
+853 AAMEELAKN
-862 LPSGFAGA
+862 LPSGFAGEWA
-870 WSGSSVQ
+870 GSSLQ
-877 EKISTSQLPGLIILS
+877 EKASASQLPGLIVLS

-911 AVILVVP
+911 AVMLVVP
-918 LGLIGAVLA
+918 LGLLGAVLA
-927 VTIANMTN
+927 VIVAQMTN
-935 DVFFKIGLITLIG
+935 DVFFKVGLITLIG

-960 ARQLMKQGKCVI
+960 ARQLMHQGKNVI
-972 DATLTASK
+972 EATLIAAG

-1001 LARGASDSTQ
+1001 LAKGASDSTQ

-1016 GVFGGMISGT
+1016 GVFGGMISAT
-1026 VFTIFFIPVF
+1026 LLAVFFVPVF
-1036 FAMITRFIETRK
+1036 FVVIVRFLETRNLEHK
-1048 YNRKNARND
+1048 KTRND

>member
-1 MSCFDFPECYVSQLE
+1 
-16 VFLMPHF
+16 MPHF
-23 FIERPIFAWVI
+23 FIARPIFAWVV
-34 ALFIVLAGI
+34 ALFIVLSGI
-43 LSIPQLPVA
+43 LSIPRLPVA

-60 GIIISVSYPGASPE
+60 GIIISVSYPGASPD
-74 VMNSSVVSLIER
+74 VMNTSVVSLIER
-86 EISGVDNL
+86 EISAVDNL

-133 EPRLPKAVRQN
+133 EARLPQAVRQN

-156 MMVGLKSPTGKYQE
+156 MMVGLKSQSGAYEE

-204 IWLDPMKLNSYGVSA
+204 IWLDPMKLHSYGLSVT
-219 SDVLTAISQQNVIVS
+219 DVLTALSQQNVIVS

-242 AIPGQGVTYPITIK
+242 AVPGQGVTYPINVR
-256 GQLSSVEAFRNITLK
+256 GQLSTVEEFRNITIK
-271 SATSGARLALSDIAR
+271 SEVSGARLKLSDIAR

-312 SPSANAINTAAGIR
+312 SPGANAISTASGIR
-326 SRLAELSGVLPE
+326 ARLTELSAVLPE
-338 GMVFTVP
+338 GMEFTVP

-355 IIKVVETFLEAMVLV
+355 IMKVVQTFAEAMVLV

-380 IRCTLIPA
+380 IRCTIIPA

-394 LSGTFTLMLLSGYSI
+394 LLGTFTVMLLSGYSI

-442 GLSPH
+442 GLSPSE
-447 DATCEAMHE
+447 ATREAMHE

-474 VAFAGG
+474 MGFASG

-514 ILKPHSRG
+514 LLKPHSDDQSKKRS
-522 QNTGKTFSGWFNAR
+522 FSTWFNAR
-536 FHRLT
+536 FNRLS
-541 AFYASGLGFVLKRS
+541 AFYESGLGFVLKRS
-555 GRMLMLYVALC
+555 GRMMMLYAALC
-566 LALCAGL
+566 FALYAGL
-573 SSLPSSFLPEEDQG
+573 SSLPSSFLPDEDQG
-587 YFMSSIQLPPDATMQ
+587 YFMSSIQLPADATMQ
-602 RTLNV
+602 RTLKV
-607 VKKFENEIAKQP
+607 VQKFEDEIATQQ

-625 MILGFSFSG
+625 MILGFGFSG
-634 SGQNSAMGFT
+634 SGQNSAMAFT
-644 TLKDWKQR
+644 TLKDWTKR
-652 ADTTAQDEAAF
+652 VGTTAQDQADS
-663 IQSRM
+663 IQSTM
-668 EREPDAVTMSLLPP
+668 ENVPDAVTMSLLPP

-688 TTSGFTY
+688 TSSGFTY
-695 YVQDRGG
+695 YLQDRAG
-702 KGYRALKD
+702 KGYQALKK
-710 AADEL
+710 AADGL
-715 VRRANQSP
+715 VQHANQSH
-723 QLADVYIDG
+723 QLSDVYIDG
-732 LPDGPNLTLKVD
+732 LPEGTSLALDVD

-753 SFDEINQTLSVAMG
+753 SFDEINQTISVATG
-767 SNYVNDYLNKGR
+767 SNYVNDYTNKGR
-779 VQQVIVQADAPYRMQ
+779 VQQVIVQADAPHRMQ
-794 PEQLLALPVK
+794 PEQLLALSVK
-804 NRLGRMLPL
+804 NRSGQMLPL
-813 STFVTL
+813 ATFVTL
-819 SWGVAPQQLNRY
+819 SWNVTPQQLSRY
-831 QGYPALRIT
+831 QGYPAIRIT
-840 GSAASGISTGTAM
+840 GSAAAGQSTGNAM
-853 AAMEKLSRG
+853 MAMEALSQQ
-862 LPSGFAGA
+862 LPSGFAGEWA
-870 WSGSSVQ
+870 GSSLQ
-877 EKISTSQLPGLIILS
+877 EKESASQLPGLIVLS
-892 MLVVF
+892 VLVVF

-911 AVILVVP
+911 AVMLVVP
-918 LGLIGAVLA
+918 LGLLGAVIA
-927 VTIANMTN
+927 VTAVNMTN
-935 DVFFKIGLITLIG
+935 DVFFKVGLITLIG

-960 ARQLMKQGKCVI
+960 ARQLMSQGMGLPE
-972 DATLTASK
+972 ATLIASK

-1001 LARGASDSTQ
+1001 LASGASDSTQ

-1026 VFTIFFIPVF
+1026 LLAIFFVPVF
-1036 FAMITRFIETRK
+1036 FVVITRFIKTRK
-1048 YNRKNARND
+1048 KGVGSVAD

>member
-1 MSCFDFPECYVSQLE
+1 
-16 VFLMPHF
+16 MPHF
-23 FIERPIFAWVI
+23 FIERPIFAWVV
-34 ALFIVLAGI
+34 ALFIVLSGI
-43 LSIPQLPVA
+43 LSIPRLPVA

-60 GIIISVSYPGASPE
+60 GIIISVSYPGASPD
-74 VMNSSVVSLIER
+74 VMNTSVVSLIER
-86 EISGVDNL
+86 EISAVDNL

-133 EPRLPKAVRQN
+133 EARLPQAVRQN

-156 MMVGLKSPTGKYQE
+156 MMVGLKSQSGAYEE

-179 NVTDELRRVPGVGKV
+179 NVTDELRRVSGVGKV

-204 IWLDPMKLNSYGVSA
+204 IWLDPMKLHSYGLSVT
-219 SDVLTAISQQNVIVS
+219 DVLTALSQQNVIVS

-242 AIPGQGVTYPITIK
+242 AVPGQGVTYPINVR
-256 GQLSSVEAFRNITLK
+256 GQLSTVEEFRNITIK
-271 SATSGARLALSDIAR
+271 SEVSGARLKLSDIAR

-312 SPSANAINTAAGIR
+312 SSGANAISTASGIR
-326 SRLAELSGVLPE
+326 ARLTELSAVLPE
-338 GMVFTVP
+338 GMEFTVP

-355 IIKVVETFLEAMVLV
+355 IMKVVQTFAEAMVLV

-380 IRCTLIPA
+380 IRCTIIPA

-394 LSGTFTLMLLSGYSI
+394 LLGTFTVMLLSGYSI

-442 GLSPH
+442 GLSPRE
-447 DATCEAMHE
+447 ATREAMDE

-474 VAFAGG
+474 MGFASG

-514 ILKPHSRG
+514 LLKPHSDDQSKKRS
-522 QNTGKTFSGWFNAR
+522 FSTWFNAR
-536 FHRLT
+536 FNRLS
-541 AFYASGLGFVLKRS
+541 AFYESGLGFVLKRS
-555 GRMLMLYVALC
+555 GRMMMLYAALC
-566 LALCAGL
+566 FALYAGL
-573 SSLPSSFLPEEDQG
+573 SSLPSSFLPDEDQG
-587 YFMSSIQLPPDATMQ
+587 YFMSSIQLPADATMQ
-602 RTLNV
+602 RTLKV
-607 VKKFENEIAKQP
+607 VQKFEDEIATQQ

-625 MILGFSFSG
+625 MILGFGFSG
-634 SGQNSAMGFT
+634 SGQNSAMAFT
-644 TLKDWKQR
+644 TLKDWKKR
-652 ADTTAQDEAAF
+652 VGTTAQDQADS
-663 IQSRM
+663 IQSTM
-668 EREPDAVTMSLLPP
+668 ENVPDAVTMSLLPP

-688 TTSGFTY
+688 TSSGFTY
-695 YVQDRGG
+695 YLQDRAG
-702 KGYRALKD
+702 KGYQALKK
-710 AADEL
+710 AADDL
-715 VRRANQSP
+715 VQHANQSH
-723 QLADVYIDG
+723 QLSDVYIDG
-732 LPDGPNLTLKVD
+732 LPEGTSLALDVD

-753 SFDEINQTLSVAMG
+753 SFDEINQTISVATG
-767 SNYVNDYLNKGR
+767 SNYVNDYTNKGR
-779 VQQVIVQADAPYRMQ
+779 VQQVIVQADAPHRMQ
-794 PEQLLALPVK
+794 PEQLLALSVK
-804 NRLGRMLPL
+804 NRSGQMLPL
-813 STFVTL
+813 ATFVTL
-819 SWGVAPQQLNRY
+819 SWNVTPQQLSRY
-831 QGYPALRIT
+831 QGYPAIRIT
-840 GSAASGISTGTAM
+840 GSAAAGQSTGNAM
-853 AAMEKLSRG
+853 KAMEALSQQ
-862 LPSGFAGA
+862 LPSGFAGEWA
-870 WSGSSVQ
+870 GSSLQ
-877 EKISTSQLPGLIILS
+877 EKESASQLPGLIVLS
-892 MLVVF
+892 VLVVF

-911 AVILVVP
+911 AVMLVVP
-918 LGLIGAVLA
+918 LGLLGAVIA
-927 VTIANMTN
+927 VTAVNMTN
-935 DVFFKIGLITLIG
+935 DVFFKVGLITLIG

-960 ARQLMKQGKCVI
+960 ARQLMSQGMGLPE
-972 DATLTASK
+972 ATLIASK

-1001 LARGASDSTQ
+1001 LASGASDSTQ

-1026 VFTIFFIPVF
+1026 LLAIFFVPVF
-1036 FAMITRFIETRK
+1036 FVVITRFIKTRK
-1048 YNRKNARND
+1048 KEWVQ

>member
-1 MSCFDFPECYVSQLE
+1 
-16 VFLMPHF
+16 MPHF
-23 FIERPIFAWVI
+23 FIERPIFAWVV
-34 ALFIVLAGI
+34 ALFIVLTGI
-43 LSIPQLPVA
+43 LSIPRLPVA

-60 GIIISVSYPGASPE
+60 GIIISLSYPGASPD
-74 VMNSSVVSLIER
+74 VMNTSVVSLIER

-113 KPGTDIKLAQMD
+113 RPGTDIKLAQMD

-133 EPRLPKAVRQN
+133 EPRLPQAVRQN

-156 MMVGLKSPTGKYQE
+156 MMVGLKSPTSEYQE

-179 NVTDELRRVPGVGKV
+179 NLTDELRRVPGVGKV

-204 IWLDPMKLNSYGVSA
+204 IWLDPMKLHSYGLSVT
-219 SDVLTAISQQNVIVS
+219 DVLTAVSQQNVIVS

-242 AIPGQGVTYPITIK
+242 AVAGQTVTYPITVR
-256 GQLSSVEAFRNITLK
+256 GQLTSVEAFRNITLK
-271 SATSGARLALSDIAR
+271 SAVSGARLTLADIAR
-286 VESGLQSYAFGIR
+286 VESGLQSYTFGIR

-312 SPSANAINTAAGIR
+312 SPGANAINTASGVRA
-326 SRLAELSGVLPE
+326 RLAELSGVLPE
-338 GMVFTVP
+338 GMEFTVP

-355 IIKVVETFLEAMVLV
+355 IMKVVETFVEAMVLV

-394 LSGTFTLMLLSGYSI
+394 LLGTFTVMLLSGYSI

-442 GLSPH
+442 ELSPKE
-447 DATCEAMHE
+447 ATRQAMHE

-474 VAFAGG
+474 MAFAGG

-514 ILKPHSRG
+514 ILKPHHHASRKG
-522 QNTGKTFSGWFNAR
+522 RAFSAWFNGR
-536 FHRLT
+536 FHALT
-541 AFYASGLGFVLKRS
+541 AFYASGLGFALKRT
-555 GRMLMLYVALC
+555 GRMMVLYAALC
-566 LALCAGL
+566 MALFLGL
-573 SSLPSSFLPEEDQG
+573 SSLPSSFLPDEDQG
-587 YFMSSIQLPPDATMQ
+587 YFMSSIQLPSDATMQ
-602 RTLNV
+602 RTLKV
-607 VKKFENEIAKQP
+607 VQKFEEEIASQP
-619 AVESNI
+619 AIESNI
-625 MILGFSFSG
+625 MILGFGFSG
-634 SGQNSAMGFT
+634 SGQNSAMAFT
-644 TLKDWKQR
+644 TLKDWKHR
-652 ADTTAQDEAAF
+652 EGTSAQDEADH

-668 EREPDAVTMSLLPP
+668 ESVSDVVTMSLLPP

-688 TTSGFTY
+688 TSSGFIY

-702 KGYRALKD
+702 KGYQALKK

-715 VRRANQSP
+715 VQRANKNPYLS
-723 QLADVYIDG
+723 DVYIDG
-732 LPDGPNLTLKVD
+732 LPEGSTLALNID

-753 SFDEINQTLSVAMG
+753 SFDEINQTLSVATG
-767 SNYVNDYLNKGR
+767 SNYVNDYINNGR
-779 VQQVIVQADAPYRMQ
+779 VQQVIVQADAPFRMQ
-794 PEQLLALPVK
+794 PEQLLRLSVK
-804 NRLGRMLPL
+804 NRQGEMMPV

-819 SWGVAPQQLNRY
+819 AWHVAPQQLNRY
-831 QGYPALRIT
+831 QGYPAIRIT
-840 GSAASGISTGTAM
+840 GSASTGESTGTAM
-853 AAMEKLSRG
+853 AAMEELAKN
-862 LPSGFAGA
+862 LPSGFAGEWA
-870 WSGSSVQ
+870 GSSLQ
-877 EKISTSQLPGLIILS
+877 EKASASQLPGLIVLS

-911 AVILVVP
+911 AVMLVVP
-918 LGLIGAVLA
+918 LGLLGAVLA
-927 VTIANMTN
+927 VIVAQMTN
-935 DVFFKIGLITLIG
+935 DVFFKVGLITLIG

-960 ARQLMKQGKCVI
+960 ARQLMRQGKNVI
-972 DATLTASK
+972 EATLIASG

-1001 LARGASDSTQ
+1001 LAKGASDSTQ

-1016 GVFGGMISGT
+1016 GVFGGMISAT
-1026 VFTIFFIPVF
+1026 LLAVFFVPVF
-1036 FAMITRFIETRK
+1036 FVVIVRFLETRNLEHK
-1048 YNRKNARND
+1048 KTRSD

>member
-1 MSCFDFPECYVSQLE
+1 
-16 VFLMPHF
+16 MPQF
-23 FIERPIFAWVI
+23 FIERPIFAWVV
-34 ALFIVLAGI
+34 ALFIVLSGI
-43 LSIPQLPVA
+43 LSIPRLPIA

-60 GIIISVSYPGASPE
+60 GIIISVSYPGASPD
-74 VMNSSVVSLIER
+74 VMNTSVVSLIER
-86 EISGVDNL
+86 EISAVDNL

-133 EPRLPKAVRQN
+133 EARLPQAVRQN

-156 MMVGLKSPTGKYQE
+156 MMVGLKSQSGAYEE

-204 IWLDPMKLNSYGVSA
+204 IWLDPMKLHSYTLSVTE
-219 SDVLTAISQQNVIVS
+219 VLTALSQQNAIVS

-242 AIPGQGVTYPITIK
+242 AVPGQGVTYPINVR
-256 GQLSSVEAFRNITLK
+256 GQLSTVEEFRNITIK
-271 SATSGARLALSDIAR
+271 SEVSGARLKLSDIAR

-312 SPSANAINTAAGIR
+312 SPGANAISTASGIR
-326 SRLAELSGVLPE
+326 ARLTELSAVLPE
-338 GMVFTVP
+338 GMEFTVP

-355 IIKVVETFLEAMVLV
+355 IIKVVQTFAEAMVLV

-380 IRCTLIPA
+380 IRCTIIPA

-394 LSGTFTLMLLSGYSI
+394 LLGTFTVMLLSGYSI

-442 GLSPH
+442 GLSPRE
-447 DATCEAMHE
+447 ATREAMHE

-474 VAFAGG
+474 MGFASG

-514 ILKPHSRG
+514 LLKPHSHDQSKKR
-522 QNTGKTFSGWFNAR
+522 TFSTWFNAR
-536 FHRLT
+536 FNRLS
-541 AFYASGLGFVLKRS
+541 AFYESGLGFVLTRS
-555 GRMLMLYVALC
+555 GRMMMLYAALC
-566 LALCAGL
+566 FALYAGL
-573 SSLPSSFLPEEDQG
+573 SSLPSSFLPDEDQG
-587 YFMSSIQLPPDATMQ
+587 YFMSSIQLPADATMQ
-602 RTLNV
+602 RTLKV
-607 VKKFENEIAKQP
+607 VQKFEDEIATQQ

-625 MILGFSFSG
+625 MILGFGFSG
-634 SGQNSAMGFT
+634 SGQNSAMAFT
-644 TLKDWKQR
+644 TLKDWKKR
-652 ADTTAQDEAAF
+652 VGTTAQNEADY

-668 EREPDAVTMSLLPP
+668 ENVPDAVTMSLLPP

-688 TTSGFTY
+688 TSSGFTY
-695 YVQDRGG
+695 YLQDRAG
-702 KGYRALKD
+702 KGYQALKK
-710 AADEL
+710 AADGL
-715 VRRANQSP
+715 VQHANQSH
-723 QLADVYIDG
+723 QLSDVYIDG
-732 LPDGPNLTLKVD
+732 LPEGTSLALDVD

-753 SFDEINQTLSVAMG
+753 SFDEINQTISVATG
-767 SNYVNDYLNKGR
+767 SNYVNDYTNKGR
-779 VQQVIVQADAPYRMQ
+779 VQQVIVQADAPHRMQ
-794 PEQLLALPVK
+794 PEQLLALSVK
-804 NRLGRMLPL
+804 NRSGQMLPL
-813 STFVTL
+813 ATFVTL
-819 SWGVAPQQLNRY
+819 SWNVAPQQLSRY
-831 QGYPALRIT
+831 QGYPAIRIT
-840 GSAASGISTGTAM
+840 GSAAAGQSTGNAM
-853 AAMEKLSRG
+853 KAMEELSQQ
-862 LPSGFAGA
+862 LPSGFAGEWA
-870 WSGSSVQ
+870 GSSLQ
-877 EKISTSQLPGLIILS
+877 EKESASQLPGLIVLS
-892 MLVVF
+892 VLVVF

-911 AVILVVP
+911 AVMLVVP
-918 LGLIGAVLA
+918 LGLLGAVIA
-927 VTIANMTN
+927 VTAVNMTN
-935 DVFFKIGLITLIG
+935 DVFFKVGLITLIG

-960 ARQLMKQGKCVI
+960 ARQLMSQGMSLLE
-972 DATLTASK
+972 ATLIASK

-1001 LARGASDSTQ
+1001 LASGASDSTQ
-1011 HAIGT
+1011 NAIGT

-1026 VFTIFFIPVF
+1026 LLAIFFVPVF
-1036 FAMITRFIETRK
+1036 FVVITRFIKTRK
-1048 YNRKNARND
+1048 